1 MFAFLQN
8 GQGRPGVWKK
18 ADLFTLLIEIDQC
31 LNVLKVDL
39 QPSLVVEKL
48 NKFYEVV
55 EASGVDVSSIASI
68 YYKAALQASNDR
80 VNRLRRGTII
90 EGIIQDHAEDQILK
104 LLKDRAL
111 A

>member
-1 MFAFLQN
+1 LSS
-8 GQGRPGVWKK
+8 RVWKK

-31 LNVLKVDL
+31 LNVLKVNL
-39 QPSLVVEKL
+39 QPSLAVEKL
-48 NKFYEVV
+48 NKFYDAV
-55 EASGVDVSSIASI
+55 EALGVDVSSMASI

-90 EGIIQDHAEDQILK
+90 GGIIQDHTEDQFLR
-104 LLKDRAL
+104 LLKERAL